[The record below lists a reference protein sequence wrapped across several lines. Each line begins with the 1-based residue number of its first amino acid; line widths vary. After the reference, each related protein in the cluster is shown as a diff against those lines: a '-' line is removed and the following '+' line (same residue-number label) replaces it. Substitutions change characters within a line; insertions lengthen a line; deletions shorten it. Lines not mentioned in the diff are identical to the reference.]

1 MFQTNTVNS
10 DVKFKAELQ
19 NSFNGVSDNHSI
31 PLVDIDLLR
40 RCLSKMKLKK
50 CPGFDNVST
59 EHLIYAGIDLHVH
72 LCLLFNVILNHSY
85 VPREFAYGLIIP
97 SLKDKHGDQTRID
110 MYRAITLSPVI

>member
-31 PLVDIDLLR
+31 PLVYIDLLR
-40 RCLSKMKLKK
+40 RCLSKTKLKK
-50 CPGFDNVST
+50 CLGFDNVSI

-72 LCLLFNVILNHSY
+72 LCLLFNVILKHSY
-85 VPREFAYGLIIP
+85 VVE
-97 SLKDKHGDQTRID
+97 
-110 MYRAITLSPVI
+110 